1 MKIAIVGPIATAH
14 LAPFLDAVP
23 PRDFPPGYT
32 GAPFM
37 ATLIGELLRRGHEVA
52 AITAGGYPAAP
63 GAAPQSLRGPRF
75 SFHCCPERA
84 HAVRW
89 SRGRPGRLL
98 DMFADER
105 RHLRSVIRE
114 VAPDLVHAHWTYEFA
129 LAAIG
134 CGRPYLVTA
143 HDDPVAVARLSR
155 SPYRLGRLFMA
166 LRVLRAVP
174 RLTAVSS
181 DLGLRLRRLTRAPI
195 DVVPNPLDAS
205 FLGAGALRE
214 APQAP
219 QAQQELC
226 IVTVLNGW
234 GAWKNAAVAIRA
246 FAEFRRDWPQ
256 ARLQMFGAD
265 YEPGGLAERWARS
278 RALADGIGFRGPV
291 SRPHLIEELRAAQA
305 LLHPSL
311 LESCPMGVVE
321 AMSLGLPVVG
331 GSDSGGVAEMVG
343 EAGLL
348 VDVTSPPALA
358 AALRRLFT
366 EPGRYRACSVQALA
380 RAQAY
385 APAAVVD
392 RYEALYREVLRADA
406 PRGAGKASG
415 RAQVDS
421 EANWP

>member
-52 AITAGGYPAAP
+52 AITAGGYPAAR
-63 GAAPQSLRGPRF
+63 GAAPLSLCGPRF

-89 SRGRPGRLL
+89 SHGRPGRLL

-105 RHLRSVIRE
+105 RHLRSVISE

-129 LAAIG
+129 LAAIA

-143 HDDPVAVARLSR
+143 HDDPVAVARLTR

-181 DLGLRLRRLTRAPI
+181 DLGLRLRHLTRAPI
-195 DVVPNPLDAS
+195 DVVPNPLSAS
-205 FLGAGALRE
+205 FLDAGALRE
-214 APQAP
+214 VPQAG
-219 QAQQELC
+219 QELC
-226 IVTVLNGW
+226 LVTVLNGW
-234 GAWKNAAVAIRA
+234 GAWKNAAAAIRA
-246 FAEFRRDWPQ
+246 FAEFRHDWPQ
-256 ARLQMFGAD
+256 ARLQMFGDD
-265 YEPGGLAERWARS
+265 YEPGGVAERWARS
-278 RALADGIGFRGPV
+278 RGLADGIGFRGPV
-291 SRPHLIEELRAAQA
+291 SHPQLIEELRAAQA
-305 LLHPSL
+305 LLHPSRW
-311 LESCPMGVVE
+311 EACPMGIAE

-331 GSDSGGVAEMVG
+331 GSDSGGVAGMVG

-366 EPGRYRACSVQALA
+366 EPGRYRACSVQAIA

-392 RYEALYREVLRADA
+392 QYEALYREVLCADA
-406 PRGAGKASG
+406 PRGTGTGNASG
-415 RAQVDS
+415 RAQAGS
-421 EANWP
+421 EANRR